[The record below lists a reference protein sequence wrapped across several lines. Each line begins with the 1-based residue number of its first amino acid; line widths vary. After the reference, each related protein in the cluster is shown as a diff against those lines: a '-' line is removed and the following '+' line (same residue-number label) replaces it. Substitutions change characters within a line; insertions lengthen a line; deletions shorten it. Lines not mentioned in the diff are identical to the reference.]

1 MKFLNFSVD
10 LLNIIIIIII
20 IMNYFSQFLP
30 DCALLRLRGSSYAKR
45 QFVTFEIL
53 VIAP

>member
-20 IMNYFSQFLP
+20 IIIMNYFSSCEKTVR
-30 DCALLRLRGSSYAKR
+30 D
-45 QFVTFEIL
+45 I
-53 VIAP
+53 